1 MELCIECKKRPV
13 HIKKRELCSVCYGR
27 LYQRKKKLIKP
38 GHDYCSRTTAK
49 MAHDSEILF
58 IKNFFTHSNW
68 FFRPTTFRFNGTSYS
83 PDFYDGETNTFI
95 EVSGT
100 RQAYSFNKDK
110 YQKFRETFPKLS
122 FEIRNSDGEIIDE
135 SKPINSQI

>member
-1 MELCIECKKRPV
+1 MELCIECKERPV
-13 HIKKRELCSVCYGR
+13 HIKKRQLCPVCYGR
-27 LYQRKKKLIKP
+27 LYRREKKLIRP
-38 GHDYCSRTTAK
+38 GHDYCSPTTAK
-49 MAHDSEILF
+49 MAHNAEILF
-58 IKNFFTHSNW
+58 IRNFFSHSNW
-68 FFRPTTFRFNGTSYS
+68 LFRPTTFRLNGTSYS

-110 YQKFRETFPKLS
+110 YQLFRETFPKIN

-135 SKPINSQI
+135 DKSINSQI